1 MSDHFTDCS
10 VNNHPASTHLSRLQ
24 LKIILE
30 KLWEESPDPVIE
42 LVVLCLDHLDHEVHL
57 LQARGEE
64 VRAAGL
70 VVEWTGSVTQC
81 ITDF

>member
-1 MSDHFTDCS
+1 MWQEF
-10 VNNHPASTHLSRLQ
+10 
-24 LKIILE
+24 
-30 KLWEESPDPVIE
+30 PDPIIE
-42 LVVLCLDHLDHEVHL
+42 LVVLGLDHLDHEVHL
-57 LQARGEE
+57 LQTRGEE